1 MARERPPARPA
12 RHPGLL
18 WVDASDYEA
27 VPGRG
32 VDPAPL
38 ARLLDAWSRLSG
50 GGDVAGGPAPDE
62 ASRAVADDV
71 RDGPVHLARLVAAM
85 ESSAQATGGS
95 LARVSDTP
103 AVTRVCGG
111 ALHHL
116 IEVLH
121 AGGLRS
127 ATAVARG
134 LDCRT
139 RLLVLSA
146 LRPYWQAPVRALS
159 APMRDAQQ
167 RAPRQ
172 LWHG

>member
-1 MARERPPARPA
+1 MARERSSAQ
-12 RHPGLL
+12 PGRYPHLL
-18 WVDASDYEA
+18 WVEAADYEA
-27 VPGRG
+27 VPERS

-38 ARLLDAWSRLSG
+38 ARLLDAWSGPS
-50 GGDVAGGPAPDE
+50 AGPADPDAPARE
-62 ASRAVADDV
+62 VAEDL

-103 AVTRVCGG
+103 SVTRVCGG

-121 AGGLRS
+121 GGGLRS
-127 ATAVARG
+127 ATAVARA
-134 LDCRT
+134 LDGHT
-139 RLLVLSA
+139 RLLVLTA

-159 APMRDAQQ
+159 TPMRDAHL
-167 RAPRQ
+167 RTPGQ
-172 LWHG
+172 LWQWRS